1 MMSRTG
7 SMQRRPT
14 PNRTSPSSAASTA
27 IGSTIRASNTMVTDA
42 PTSSR
47 SSSNTAG
54 PSPSAR
60 TQPAG
65 AGRST
70 RTSRAAPSPSFVTTA
85 RTRTR
90 SASTGSTNV
99 PLAAPSSTGR
109 LRTSATHSFVPNTAS
124 GTRNVART
132 ASSVRSSSGVAMRAC
147 ITATTSS
154 PGATDPTATS
164 MSSSASNPSPSRN
177 ATVPGGLADV
187 PRLRVRKITHTLS
200 PGRATRGSA
209 DNACK
214 TGSWALVMPGRV
226 PHHRA
231 AYARAARAD
240 FRTEPDQEMSPTKGG
255 LPVRS
260 EEGHQMIDLSTLRR
274 IPLFRDFND
283 EQLSQ
288 VLATV
293 SERRFPKHQFV
304 VREGEPGDTFFVIA
318 SGSVAVCRISP
329 DGRETILS
337 ILKEGDFFGEMS
349 MFDSSLR
356 SASIKTLTDVEVGA
370 VRQVDFLGLIDRNPQ
385 IGRLLV
391 IELSER
397 LRAANAL
404 IAATAS
410 QDIRARLAALLL
422 NLAEQFGE
430 AVDNGTRITLRLTN
444 QEMANMIGTTR
455 ETVNRTLNRFWDDRL
470 VDMRTAHVVV
480 TEPDKLRAL
489 IP

>member
-1 MMSRTG
+1 M
-7 SMQRRPT
+7 
-14 PNRTSPSSAASTA
+14 
-27 IGSTIRASNTMVTDA
+27 
-42 PTSSR
+42 
-47 SSSNTAG
+47 
-54 PSPSAR
+54 
-60 TQPAG
+60 
-65 AGRST
+65 
-70 RTSRAAPSPSFVTTA
+70 
-85 RTRTR
+85 
-90 SASTGSTNV
+90 
-99 PLAAPSSTGR
+99 
-109 LRTSATHSFVPNTAS
+109 
-124 GTRNVART
+124 
-132 ASSVRSSSGVAMRAC
+132 
-147 ITATTSS
+147 
-154 PGATDPTATS
+154 
-164 MSSSASNPSPSRN
+164 
-177 ATVPGGLADV
+177 
-187 PRLRVRKITHTLS
+187 RKITHTVS
-200 PGRATRGSA
+200 PGRAARGST

-214 TGSWALVMPGRV
+214 TGSWTLVMPGRV

-231 AYARAARAD
+231 AHARVRKAD
-240 FRTEPDQEMSPTKGG
+240 LGTELGEEMSPTKGR
-255 LPVRS
+255 LHVRS
-260 EEGHQMIDLSTLRR
+260 EEGPQMIDLSTLRR

-404 IAATAS
+404 IAATTS

-480 TEPDKLRAL
+480 TEPDKLRSL